1 MRLAKWNFPEVTKR
15 RRAHHS
21 ASKAVDDI
29 MMPTM
34 MCVAAWGLTMTPV
47 ALRPMAIDVRVRA
60 IVASSSATPTVPT
73 AEELI
78 SKVEGTGNKKE
89 RKAPTTGYVNRLI
102 VKATDS
108 KSILKL
114 VDSKDG
120 LVVSSPVN
128 VATALHKLAS
138 INKLKRAGRD
148 ALIRDKRFDMV
159 SCCCGCRLPS
169 QRGDRSGGPVPLTC
183 IGLLSCSMPAVSDP

>member
-1 MRLAKWNFPEVTKR
+1 
-15 RRAHHS
+15 
-21 ASKAVDDI
+21 
-29 MMPTM
+29 M

-47 ALRPMAIDVRVRA
+47 ALRPMANDVRVRA

-73 AEELI
+73 AEELMA
-78 SKVEGTGNKKE
+78 KVEGTGNKEE

-169 QRGDRSGGPVPLTC
+169 RRGDRSRGLVPPTC
-183 IGLLSCSMPAVSDP
+183 IGLLSCSMLAVSDP

>member
-1 MRLAKWNFPEVTKR
+1 
-15 RRAHHS
+15 
-21 ASKAVDDI
+21 
-29 MMPTM
+29 M

-47 ALRPMAIDVRVRA
+47 ALRPMANDVRVRA

-73 AEELI
+73 AEELMA
-78 SKVEGTGNKKE
+78 KVEGTGNKEE

-138 INKLKRAGRD
+138 INKLKRAGVMR
-148 ALIRDKRFDMV
+148 
-159 SCCCGCRLPS
+159 
-169 QRGDRSGGPVPLTC
+169 
-183 IGLLSCSMPAVSDP
+183 